1 MIQTMVVVNVLVVY
15 FAGAAC
21 CGLAVALDLRRHR
34 EGLSLASV
42 VWRVALAAVLWPI
55 TATAA
60 IAGALARGRR

>member
-1 MIQTMVVVNVLVVY
+1 MSRLADCVGVVV
-15 FAGAAC
+15 AA
-21 CGLAVALDLRRHR
+21 DFYRHR

-60 IAGALARGRR
+60 IAIAVARGRR